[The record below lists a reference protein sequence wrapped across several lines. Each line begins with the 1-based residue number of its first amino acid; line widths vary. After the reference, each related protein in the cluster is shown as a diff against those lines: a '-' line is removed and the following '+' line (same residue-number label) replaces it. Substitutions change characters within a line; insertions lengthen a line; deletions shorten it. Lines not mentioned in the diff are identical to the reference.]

1 LSERWQR
8 VGALFDRLVSVAPGD
23 RDALLNQSP
32 EPEEIK
38 SDVRSLLSAHDR
50 AEGFLEQGP
59 SAVTAVAPPRE
70 LPAGALVGHYRINR
84 VAGRGGMGIVYDAHD
99 TRLHRR
105 VALKSLPA
113 AFDADETQRLRLR
126 QEAIAGAALQHPG
139 IAIVYSLDEI
149 DGGLFI
155 SSEFLEG
162 ETLREELNR
171 APHPPERVLATGI
184 EIARGLSV
192 AHDRGIIHRDLKPE
206 NIVRTREG
214 TLKIL
219 DFGLA
224 QFGEAAHDLMS
235 WTRLTQEG
243 LLAGTPA
250 YMAPEQLLGK
260 PTDFRVDHF
269 AFGVILYEL
278 CAGTHPF
285 GGESLP
291 STIARILAA
300 SPVTPASFDRLPR
313 PLWTIIERC
322 LQKDPADRYPS
333 TRELLAALES
343 VSLAP
348 SATPPPARSSA
359 PSAPPQALRWWR
371 FHQVAAA
378 IAYGATLWPLWHVH
392 RSIGRAGLFIFLAA
406 VAAAVTA
413 GLLRLHLWFSSRVDP
428 ENLPAQRAD
437 HAPWIRAGDVTFAGL
452 LIIGGIL
459 LSQTHIAWA
468 AVLISIG
475 LGSAIS
481 FFFIEPATA
490 RAAFRSDGRLN
501 RSDWY
506 QL

>member
-269 AFGVILYEL
+269 AFGV
-278 CAGTHPF
+278 
-285 GGESLP
+285 
-291 STIARILAA
+291 
-300 SPVTPASFDRLPR
+300 
-313 PLWTIIERC
+313 
-322 LQKDPADRYPS
+322 
-333 TRELLAALES
+333 
-343 VSLAP
+343 
-348 SATPPPARSSA
+348 
-359 PSAPPQALRWWR
+359 
-371 FHQVAAA
+371 
-378 IAYGATLWPLWHVH
+378 
-392 RSIGRAGLFIFLAA
+392 
-406 VAAAVTA
+406 
-413 GLLRLHLWFSSRVDP
+413 
-428 ENLPAQRAD
+428 
-437 HAPWIRAGDVTFAGL
+437 
-452 LIIGGIL
+452 
-459 LSQTHIAWA
+459 
-468 AVLISIG
+468 
-475 LGSAIS
+475 
-481 FFFIEPATA
+481 
-490 RAAFRSDGRLN
+490 
-501 RSDWY
+501 
-506 QL
+506 